1 MGIRLEQPRG
11 GLNPNE
17 LRMIQTWVFVTR
29 FSRHFFT
36 VLYSSSRPKL
46 LGAAMVHISRCM
58 SFRYGNFW
66 NGSTQTYWPLA
77 RCHNHKSPS
86 SSTRTTPRVESAG
99 VTTRIDFQVVLL
111 NFFKSCFSFMQV
123 ISHGAGDPS
132 MFILSVVI
140 RIKTVAEIAC
150 KSSAAGLN

>member
-1 MGIRLEQPRG
+1 
-11 GLNPNE
+11 
-17 LRMIQTWVFVTR
+17 
-29 FSRHFFT
+29 
-36 VLYSSSRPKL
+36 
-46 LGAAMVHISRCM
+46 
-58 SFRYGNFW
+58 
-66 NGSTQTYWPLA
+66 
-77 RCHNHKSPS
+77 
-86 SSTRTTPRVESAG
+86 